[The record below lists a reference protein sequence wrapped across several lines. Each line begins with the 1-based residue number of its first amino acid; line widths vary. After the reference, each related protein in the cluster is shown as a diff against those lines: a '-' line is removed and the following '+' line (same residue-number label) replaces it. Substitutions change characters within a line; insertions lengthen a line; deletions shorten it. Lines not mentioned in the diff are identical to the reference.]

1 MGSQTSWFAGCSP
14 FPLRPAFIDLPRHRA
29 HASLAF
35 ASVGLVRRFASGRC
49 AFPACALTGFGSS
62 GLGWGRALTSGLSGG
77 KSGFGNLAGSAHA
90 PSCLGFWY
98 FAAQQFIQAEPAS
111 PVGLIQ
117 ALGTGESEL
126 GTLLTYL
133 GLAVFVIGAIGTL
146 IAAFKTSIL
155 WGLGCLLVA
164 PVSLI
169 FLILHW
175 DVAKNPFFLQLAGVA
190 LMFIG
195 GSVA

>member
-1 MGSQTSWFAGCSP
+1 M
-14 FPLRPAFIDLPRHRA
+14 
-29 HASLAF
+29 
-35 ASVGLVRRFASGRC
+35 
-49 AFPACALTGFGSS
+49 
-62 GLGWGRALTSGLSGG
+62 
-77 KSGFGNLAGSAHA
+77 
-90 PSCLGFWY
+90 
-98 FAAQQFIQAEPAS
+98 
-111 PVGLIQ
+111 
-117 ALGTGESEL
+117 

-133 GLAVFVIGAIGTL
+133 GLAVFVIGGIGTL

-155 WGLGCLLVA
+155 WGLGCLLLA

-190 LMFIG
+190 LMLIG